1 MKKSMQRAW
10 LNGSTKTLINR
21 MRVLFVCSGNSGIS
35 PIIEAQA
42 KSLRETG
49 LHLEITPIIGK
60 GFWGYL
66 SSLSKIR
73 KQIKEFSP
81 KIIHA
86 HYSFCGIVVSLAT
99 RKPVITSL
107 MGSDVKSSG
116 LWRIIIRYFVRYVW
130 HITIVKSEDMKKSL
144 DLKTSKIHV
153 IPNGVDLNLFK
164 PMDKIKSREKLGW
177 DLDKRIVLFAANPK
191 RPEKNYNLAK
201 AAIDA
206 LDRKDVELKVVYDVA
221 HECMPLF
228 MNAADTLLL
237 TSLWEGSPNVVKE
250 AMACNTPV
258 VSTDVGDIKELFG
271 DTVGCSIANNR
282 AEDVCRELVKMLD
295 SDLPAEGR
303 VRIKTMGIDSQSV
316 ARKIFNL

>member
-1 MKKSMQRAW
+1 
-10 LNGSTKTLINR
+10 

-42 KSLRETG
+42 KSLREAG
-49 LHLEITPIIGK
+49 LQLEISPIIGK

-66 SSLSKIR
+66 RSLPGIR
-73 KQIKEFSP
+73 GQIKRFDPE
-81 KIIHA
+81 IIHA
-86 HYSFCGIVVSLAT
+86 HYSFCGIVASLAT
-99 RKPVITSL
+99 KKPVITSL

-116 LWRIIIRYFVRYVW
+116 LWRIIIRFFVRYVW
-130 HITIVKSEDMKKSL
+130 NITIVKSEDMKKSL

-201 AAIDA
+201 AAIDV

-221 HECMPLF
+221 HECMPMF
-228 MNAADTLLL
+228 MNAANTLLL

-250 AMACNTPV
+250 AMACNLPV
-258 VSTDVGDIKELFG
+258 VSSDVGDVRWLFG
-271 DTVGCSIANNR
+271 SKYSNAICPRDPSIIAHKLKSVLGSQ
-282 AEDVCRELVKMLD
+282 ESVCYRELLIKLKLD
-295 SDLPAEGR
+295 SLSVSEEILKLYNQLMHR
-303 VRIKTMGIDSQSV
+303 MG
-316 ARKIFNL
+316 